1 MAAEELQQRYPT
13 GIGFKAGNYEVF
25 ETQLT
30 TLNQFAKHGI
40 IPNINYGKYKTQKCD
55 ALVIERTPVHRVV
68 AIGETKPPGGV
79 KASNWKKLAQDLIDT
94 KMLPTKAQI
103 GYVTDGTNTYW
114 ICGGAQSVVR
124 ISRQD
129 NKALPVIINFNDPAF
144 CAEFE
149 YICANLDLSTGI
161 VNTPQSVNPEA
172 LAKEIW
178 QTVWRLQADRPEDCL
193 ATFVEVFIFKF
204 LDDLQ
209 LLTTVNGIDVS
220 FTNLVDNVPADQSFA
235 YYEKNIRT
243 HIKSLFPNGPDGYS
257 IINGIVIQASNRDH
271 NLIFHEI
278 LKKFKKFGSL
288 RNTSPEFKSR
298 LYESFLQ
305 ESKTTTTFG
314 QFFTPR
320 KIVSSIHD
328 MARVENL
335 TAGQKICD
343 PAAGV
348 GGFVLEQMARDL
360 SAQWQKQG
368 STITT
373 IHDWSSLELVPKTA
387 ILAKANA
394 LVHCGEMLAS
404 QPSLIPSFAQWLNGA
419 FQCKDKTSFGSL
431 EDMSV
436 DQYDLILTNPPFVV
450 SGSADIGKLIKSNNA
465 RKTYFGQKCSG
476 IEGLFIQFIVKA
488 LKANGN
494 AWVILPE
501 TFFLRST
508 DRALRR
514 WLFTHCKI
522 DLLALLPERTFF
534 NTPKR
539 VVICHFSKRAKPL
552 VVGVE
557 KATLDKEKVLL
568 YALSEI
574 GETRDAKRLPISAND
589 LPALVDAYKLHTVGA
604 PISDPKSIT
613 VGASTLFNQDSL
625 NIRHYWSQVQA
636 RALGLLG
643 AEEDPVAI
651 KTGIDATVK
660 TLDEIS
666 EKWKKEGQS
675 LTAPPAPFATKK
687 IVIGAHCFIPG
698 KGKNAITTPK
708 PTDLFQIR
716 IGKRVL
722 KKEIHQNRSGVALYS
737 ANVRKPFGFVTT
749 ANAGGLPYGGAL
761 WSMDSDFDCRSVSAG
776 ETYSITDHC
785 GEMKI
790 LVPGIDPAYL
800 AAQIRQAGLDYGF
813 NREFR
818 PSLEMIG
825 KLEVELPVD
834 AAGAFDLDLMQRW
847 TAYRMTLDLFRQ
859 QMAKLL
865 EK

>member
-13 GIGFKAGNYEVF
+13 NIGHKAGNYEVF

-55 ALVIERTPVHRVV
+55 ALVIERAPVHRVV

-79 KASNWKKLAQDLIDT
+79 KASNWNKLAQDLIDT
-94 KMLPTKAQI
+94 KILPTKSQI

-114 ICGGAQSVVR
+114 ICGGTQSVVR
-124 ISRQD
+124 ISRED
-129 NKALPVIINFNDPAF
+129 KKALPIIINFNDPAF

-149 YICANLDLSTGI
+149 YIVANLDPSTGI
-161 VNTPQSVNPEA
+161 VRTPKSVNPEA

-204 LDDLQ
+204 LDDLH
-209 LLTTVNGIDVS
+209 LLTKVNGIDVS
-220 FTNLVDNVPADQSFA
+220 FSYLVDNVPADQSFS
-235 YYEKNIRT
+235 YYEKNIRR
-243 HIKSLFPNGPDGYS
+243 HIKALFPNGPDGYS

-271 NLIFHEI
+271 NLIFYEI

-288 RNTSPEFKSR
+288 RNTSPGFKSR

-320 KIVSSIHD
+320 KIVSAIHD
-328 MARVENL
+328 MARVETL

-348 GGFVLEQMARDL
+348 GGFILEQMARDL
-360 SAQWQKQG
+360 SAQWKKQG

-373 IHDWSSLELVPKTA
+373 IHEWNAFELVPKTA

-404 QPSLIPSFAQWLNGA
+404 QPSLIPSFAQWLNGT

-436 DQYDLILTNPPFVV
+436 EQYDLILTNPPFVV
-450 SGSADIGKLIKSNNA
+450 SGSADIGKLIKNNNL
-465 RKTYFGQKCSG
+465 RRTYFGQKCSG
-476 IEGLFIQFIVKA
+476 VEGLFIQFIVQA

-501 TFFLRST
+501 TFLLRST
-508 DRALRR
+508 DRSLRR

-539 VVICHFSKRAKPL
+539 VVICHFFKRANPL
-552 VVGVE
+552 VAGVE
-557 KATLDKEKVLL
+557 KASLVKEKVLL

-574 GETRDAKRLPISAND
+574 GETRDAKRLPIDAND
-589 LPALVDAYKLHTVGA
+589 LPALISAYRLHSAGATVL
-604 PISDPKSIT
+604 DKKSIC
-613 VGASTLFNQDSL
+613 VDSNTLFDQDSL
-625 NIRHYWSQVQA
+625 NIRHFWSQTQA
-636 RALGLLG
+636 RALGFLG
-643 AEEDPVAI
+643 AEEDPIEI
-651 KTGIDATVK
+651 KKNIDSTVK

-666 EKWKKEGQS
+666 KKWKNEGRS
-675 LTAPPAPFATKK
+675 LKAPLAPHATKK
-687 IVIGAHCFIPG
+687 IVIGA
-698 KGKNAITTPK
+698 
-708 PTDLFQIR
+708 R
-716 IGKRVL
+716 
-722 KKEIHQNRSGVALYS
+722 
-737 ANVRKPFGFVTT
+737 
-749 ANAGGLPYGGAL
+749 
-761 WSMDSDFDCRSVSAG
+761 
-776 ETYSITDHC
+776 
-785 GEMKI
+785 
-790 LVPGIDPAYL
+790 
-800 AAQIRQAGLDYGF
+800 
-813 NREFR
+813 
-818 PSLEMIG
+818 
-825 KLEVELPVD
+825 
-834 AAGAFDLDLMQRW
+834 
-847 TAYRMTLDLFRQ
+847 
-859 QMAKLL
+859 
-865 EK
+865 